1 MHELANARA
10 ILKLEVG
17 SAATNQWIESIE
29 RWFGNAFQLGV
40 DRQI

>member
-17 SAATNQWIESIE
+17 SAATNRWMESIE
-29 RWFGNAFQLGV
+29 RWFGNAVQLGV
-40 DRQI
+40 EGQI